1 MLPRVLETEIM
12 DTHDEA
18 WDYDAMDHSEVNR
31 VFVTDFLAAGPSA
44 GLILDLGTG
53 TAQVPMELC
62 RRTDDFHV
70 LAVDA
75 AVQMLELARYNI
87 EIAGLIERIQLAHV
101 DAKRL
106 PYPDDS
112 FAAVMSNSLIHHLP
126 DPVPA
131 LADAVRVTAPQG
143 LLFFRDLLRPD
154 DDQTVQHFVTTYA
167 GQANDHQRQMFNDSL
182 RAALRLEEIR
192 ELVLQLGFSPETVQ
206 TTSDRH
212 WTWTARKP

>member
-1 MLPRVLETEIM
+1 MLPRVLETEFM

-18 WDYDAMDHSEVNR
+18 WDYDAMDHSEPNR
-31 VFVTDFLAAGPSA
+31 VFVTDFLAAGPVA

-53 TAQVPMELC
+53 TAQIPIELC
-62 RRTDDFHV
+62 RRTEDCQV

-87 EIAGLIERIQLAHV
+87 EIAGLIERIQLGQI

-106 PYPDDS
+106 PYPDGS

-126 DPVPA
+126 DPAPA

-143 LLFFRDLLRPD
+143 VLFFRDLLRPD
-154 DDQTVQHFVTTYA
+154 DDQTVQHLVATYVGRA
-167 GQANDHQRQMFNDSL
+167 RDHQRQMFEDSL
-182 RAALRLEEIR
+182 RAALCLEEVR
-192 ELVLQLGFSPETVQ
+192 DLVRQLGFPPETVQ
-206 TTSDRH
+206 ASSDRH